1 MLAMGEFVQDSRMA
15 SKTFNLSRFDTI
27 FIATNV
33 EETGQAH
40 NMANKDNS
48 LERFEFM
55 EAIVRIALDLYDGI
69 GSEQAITRLFD
80 EHIIPHAQKTCAY
93 TFRRQELYFEAV
105 EITIR
110 AFIPDLKVNVS
121 EQSCV
126 GVCIDTRV

>member
-1 MLAMGEFVQDSRMA
+1 MLAMSEFVQDSRMA

-55 EAIVRIALDLYDGI
+55 EAIVRIALDKYDGK
-69 GSEQAITRLFD
+69 SEACITRLLD